1 MLKGFGL
8 LALFV
13 GILNFIM
20 YAGLIIVAA
29 WAVGRFILP

>member
-8 LALFV
+8 LAIFV
-13 GILNFIM
+13 AVLNFVM

-29 WAVGRFILP
+29 WAIGRFILP